1 MNRIFY
7 IIILSLFFIQCDGN
21 KDKSVPIKNVP
32 GKYIQL
38 DAENI
43 YLFVPENVK
52 LFTNSEYI
60 AFIKKIEN
68 EELKEIEYERYLNLK
83 YGSAGNFYMMAS
95 EDRKLDIAFKT
106 LPYIPINQEVSQE
119 ILSYLNSDHKALAGI
134 LGFQSSFKK
143 AGIIKKGNDRIFRA
157 IFMLKGKDE
166 STGENMQGY
175 TYFYLVNRKGKTF
188 ILTFNSGRANDFDS
202 YVQKIR
208 L

>member
-7 IIILSLFFIQCDGN
+7 IILLSLFFIQCEESE
-21 KDKSVPIKNVP
+21 DKSVPIRNVA

-43 YLFVPENVK
+43 HLFVPENVK
-52 LFTNSEYI
+52 LFTNSEYK
-60 AFIKKIEN
+60 AFINEIEN
-68 EELKEIEYERYLNLK
+68 EELKKIEYERYLNLK
-83 YGSAGNFYMMAS
+83 YGSAGNFYIMAS
-95 EDRKLDIAFKT
+95 EDRQLDISFKT
-106 LPYIPINQEVSQE
+106 VPYISINQEVSQE
-119 ILSYLNSDHKALAGI
+119 ILSYLNSDHRALCEI

-157 IFMLKGKDE
+157 IFMLRGKDE

-188 ILTFNSGRANDFDS
+188 ILTFNSGKANDFDS